1 MNVLEDARTIRGFIP
16 PRYLRAATVL
26 NRTGLDVPRSAS
38 RIDSNGIFY
47 ISFVYKCISD
57 MWRPRNEPVIGRNI
71 WESASMYDSFVVD
84 RLIDLWLTED
94 VGSCDLTVQV
104 MIESDEVG
112 NFLMNAREPMIVSGI
127 EVAMRV
133 FKRYDP
139 TLDVVLRV
147 KDGDKVE
154 NGAVLLEVRGLAR
167 SVLTA
172 ERTALNIAQRMSG
185 IANETSRYVAA
196 IAGTKA
202 RLVDTRKTTPGLRM
216 LEKHAVTSGGGLNH
230 RLGLDNGVMIKDNHI
245 AICGSIAA
253 AVERARKKLPVL
265 TKLEVECDNLD
276 QVQEAIKA
284 SVDVIML
291 DNMSVADMVKAV
303 GLIEGRAKV
312 EASGGIRFETI
323 RPIAET
329 GVDYIS
335 TSKITQAAPAV
346 DIGLDE
352 A

>member
-1 MNVLEDARTIRGFIP
+1 
-16 PRYLRAATVL
+16 
-26 NRTGLDVPRSAS
+26 
-38 RIDSNGIFY
+38 
-47 ISFVYKCISD
+47 
-57 MWRPRNEPVIGRNI
+57 
-71 WESASMYDSFVVD
+71 MYDTFVTD
-84 RLIDLWLTED
+84 RLIDIWLAED
-94 VGSCDLTVQV
+94 IGSCDLTVQV
-104 MIESDEVG
+104 MIEADEVG
-112 NFLMNAREPMIVSGI
+112 RFYMNARETMIVSGI
-127 EVAMRV
+127 DVAAQV

-139 TLDVVLRV
+139 MLKVTPRV
-147 KDGDKVE
+147 KEGDKVD
-154 NGAVLLEVRGLAR
+154 NGAILIEVEGAAR

-185 IANETSRYVAA
+185 IANETARYVAA

-202 RLVDTRKTTPGLRM
+202 RLIDTRKTTPGLRM
-216 LEKHAVTSGGGLNH
+216 LEKHAVTCGGGLNH

-253 AVERARKKLPVL
+253 AVKRARKKLPVL

-276 QVQEAIKA
+276 QVEEALQSGA
-284 SVDVIML
+284 DVIML
-291 DNMSVADMVKAV
+291 DNMSVADMTRSV
-303 GLIEGRAKV
+303 GIIRGRAKI
-312 EASGGIRFETI
+312 EASGGIRLDTI